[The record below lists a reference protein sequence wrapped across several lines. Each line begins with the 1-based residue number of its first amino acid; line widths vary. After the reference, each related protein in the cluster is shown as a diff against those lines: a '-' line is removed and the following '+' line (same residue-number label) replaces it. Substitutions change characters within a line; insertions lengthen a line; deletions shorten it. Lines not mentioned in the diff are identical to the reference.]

1 MMYEAPFLLAFSIL
15 LIPLSPFLAIM
26 ERLLIALGAIGMVFA
41 LGIIILSSPLI
52 FLGGVVLILAGTATT
67 STGIY
72 FIAFSIISP
81 LILAPLL
88 SAVNDPDVSETPGLL
103 FITNILVVLAFYT
116 FVGSS
121 SPLFLPVVI
130 ACVALVIGDA
140 MNDRMLDGY

>member
-81 LILAPLL
+81 LILTPLL
-88 SAVNDPDVSETPGLL
+88 SAINDPDVSETPGLV
-103 FITNILVVLAFYT
+103 FITNILIVLAFYT
-116 FVGSS
+116 FLGTSN
-121 SPLFLPVVI
+121 PLFLPVVI

>member
-1 MMYEAPFLLAFSIL
+1 MIYDAPFLLAFSIL

-52 FLGGVVLILAGTATT
+52 FLGGVVLILAGTATA

-72 FIAFSIISP
+72 FIAFSIVSP
-81 LILAPLL
+81 LILTPLL
-88 SAVNDPDVSETPGLL
+88 SAVNDPDISETPGLL
-103 FITNILVVLAFYT
+103 FVINILVVLAFYT

-121 SPLFLPVVI
+121 SPIFLPLLI
-130 ACVALVIGDA
+130 ACVALVIGDS
-140 MNDRMLDGY
+140 MNGQTLY

>member
-1 MMYEAPFLLAFSIL
+1 MIYDAPFLLAFSIL

-67 STGIY
+67 TTGIY
-72 FIAFSIISP
+72 FIAFSIVSP
-81 LILAPLL
+81 LILTPLL
-88 SAVNDPDVSETPGLL
+88 SAVNDPDISETPGLL
-103 FITNILVVLAFYT
+103 FVINILVVLAFYT

-121 SPLFLPVVI
+121 SPIFLPLLI
-130 ACVALVIGDA
+130 ACVALVIGDS
-140 MNDRMLDGY
+140 MNGQTLY

>member
-1 MMYEAPFLLAFSIL
+1 MYEAPFLLAFSIL

-72 FIAFSIISP
+72 FITLIAKINDAPPAIFSRKMIY
-81 LILAPLL
+81 LK
-88 SAVNDPDVSETPGLL
+88 
-103 FITNILVVLAFYT
+103 
-116 FVGSS
+116 
-121 SPLFLPVVI
+121 
-130 ACVALVIGDA
+130 
-140 MNDRMLDGY
+140 

>member
-1 MMYEAPFLLAFSIL
+1 MIYDAPFLLAFSIL

-41 LGIIILSSPLI
+41 IGIIILSSPLI

-72 FIAFSIISP
+72 FIAFSIVSP
-81 LILAPLL
+81 LILTPLL
-88 SAVNDPDVSETPGLL
+88 SAVNDPDISETPGLL
-103 FITNILVVLAFYT
+103 FVINILVVLAFYT

-121 SPLFLPVVI
+121 SPIFLPLLI
-130 ACVALVIGDA
+130 ACVALVIGDS
-140 MNDRMLDGY
+140 MNGQTLY